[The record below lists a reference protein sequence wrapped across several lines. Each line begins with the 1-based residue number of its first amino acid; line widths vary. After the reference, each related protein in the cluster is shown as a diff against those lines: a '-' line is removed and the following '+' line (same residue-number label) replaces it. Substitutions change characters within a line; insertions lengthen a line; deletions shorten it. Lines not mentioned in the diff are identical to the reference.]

1 MDEKLLY
8 IKVTIENTISTT
20 NEIIVISSDSETDDD
35 ATICRPI
42 PVTDDKI
49 IVISDDDVLD
59 VETTKPSP
67 SPVNNAQL
75 AISAGEKKTDDDS
88 GTSGQVSI
96 RDEQPRSSFLSTLL
110 TEEELRLREPLPA
123 TNESDEYDAE
133 LEQQT
138 VTRVKRLTKKRPI
151 QVSVSEITVNIEKKL
166 KVILE

>member
-35 ATICRPI
+35 ATKCRSI

-49 IVISDDDVLD
+49 IVISDEEVLD
-59 VETTKPSP
+59 GETTKPSP
-67 SPVNNAQL
+67 SLINNAQL
-75 AISAGEKKTDDDS
+75 AISAKKTDDDS
-88 GTSGQVSI
+88 GASGQVSI
-96 RDEQPRSSFLSTLL
+96 RNEQPRSSFLSTLL
-110 TEEELRLREPLPA
+110 TEEELKLREPLPA
-123 TNESDEYDAE
+123 SSESDEYDAE

-138 VTRVKRLTKKRPI
+138 VARVKRLTKKRRV
-151 QVSVSEITVNIEKKL
+151 QVSVSDITINIEKKL